1 MKGYYRKKALTEA
14 MLRDGMALSRD
25 IGYFDGGGLLLLRQ
39 PCGATSSMWE
49 PTRSS
54 PRRSKNAALEIPGVR
69 ECVCTAQK
77 DARFGQVPKL
87 VVVLDNEYSCS
98 IQDILIHLS
107 EKLESYKVPQSIE
120 VAEEIPKTIQGKVLR
135 RRLR

>member
-25 IGYFDGGGLLLLRQ
+25 IGYFDGEGYFYFVSRVGDVINVGTHKVIPQ
-39 PCGATSSMWE
+39 E
-49 PTRSS
+49 IE
-54 PRRSKNAALEIPGVR
+54 NAALEIPGVR

>member
-1 MKGYYRKKALTEA
+1 MRLHC
-14 MLRDGMALSRD
+14 
-25 IGYFDGGGLLLLRQ
+25 
-39 PCGATSSMWE
+39 P
-49 PTRSS
+49 
-54 PRRSKNAALEIPGVR
+54 
-69 ECVCTAQK
+69 K